1 MEVTRIDQVGIAV
14 EDLDATLGLYASA
27 FGLAAASRERIEQ
40 DGVEEAMLTVDGVHL
55 QLVQS
60 IREDSPIA
68 RFLARRGPGLH
79 HLGLAVRSLDD
90 ALAHLRAQGVEL
102 IDEEPRIGGGGH
114 RIAFVHP
121 RSTGGILIELIE
133 DGDADPDADPA
144 GGAH

>member
-14 EDLDATLGLYASA
+14 EDLDATLALYASA
-27 FGLAAASRERIEQ
+27 FGLSAASRERVEQ
-40 DGVEEAMLTVDGVHL
+40 DGVEEAMLAVDGVHL

-60 IREDSPIA
+60 IRDDSPIA

-79 HLGLAVRSLDD
+79 HLGLAVRSLDE

-102 IDEEPRIGGGGH
+102 IDEEPRLGGGGH

-133 DGDADPDADPA
+133 DGDADRA
-144 GGAH
+144 GAAH